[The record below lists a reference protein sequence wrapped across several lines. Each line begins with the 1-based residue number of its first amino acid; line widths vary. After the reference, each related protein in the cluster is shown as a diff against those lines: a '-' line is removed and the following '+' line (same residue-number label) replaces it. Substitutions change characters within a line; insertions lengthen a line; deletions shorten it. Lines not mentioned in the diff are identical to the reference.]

1 MLHIDRIRSVEP
13 LTEPVTEL
21 TLSDRLIALAKEAE
35 RAGFRAAAD
44 RLVRLAY
51 DVFDEAGVQRA

>member
-1 MLHIDRIRSVEP
+1 MLHINRIRSVEP
-13 LTEPVTEL
+13 AKEPMTEL

-35 RAGFRAAAD
+35 RAGFKGAAE

-51 DVFDEAGVQRA
+51 DVFDEAGMQQV

>member
-1 MLHIDRIRSVEP
+1 M
-13 LTEPVTEL
+13 TEL

-35 RAGFRAAAD
+35 RAGFKGAAE

-51 DVFDEAGVQRA
+51 DVFDEAGMQQV